1 MNLERCFNFYML
13 LIYLISKLLIFPSEE
28 LCSLTNSLKETNFP
42 FFGSLTFVSINGSEG
57 EKLVADTG

>member
-1 MNLERCFNFYML
+1 ML

-28 LCSLTNSLKETNFP
+28 LCSLTNSLKKTNFP
-42 FFGSLTFVSINGSEG
+42 FFGSLTFVSISGSEG